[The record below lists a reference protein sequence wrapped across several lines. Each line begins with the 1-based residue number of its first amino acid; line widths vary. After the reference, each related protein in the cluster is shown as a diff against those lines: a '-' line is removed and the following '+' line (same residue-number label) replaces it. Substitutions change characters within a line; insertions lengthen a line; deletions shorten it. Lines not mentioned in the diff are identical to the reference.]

1 MVNTKAGS
9 RYAKA
14 LVELAVENN
23 KQARID
29 EDMTYLSKVCS
40 ENKEFRQL
48 LVTPIV
54 NVDKK
59 LKVFNELFHTFDELS
74 TAFIRLI
81 TKNRRE
87 SILWEIASSYSAQ
100 LKELNGI
107 RTVTIT
113 SVKPLEDKT
122 KQAILDKVQKSLPG
136 KTLKVE
142 ENIDESLIGGFIV
155 RMGDIQVDASVAH
168 QLANMKQR
176 LTK

>member
-1 MVNTKAGS
+1 
-9 RYAKA
+9 
-14 LVELAVENN
+14 
-23 KQARID
+23 
-29 EDMTYLSKVCS
+29 MTYLSKVCS

-48 LVTPIV
+48 LDTPIV

-59 LKVFNELFHTFDELS
+59 LKVFNELFNSFDELS

-136 KTLKVE
+136 KTLEV
-142 ENIDESLIGGFIV
+142 
-155 RMGDIQVDASVAH
+155 
-168 QLANMKQR
+168 
-176 LTK
+176 